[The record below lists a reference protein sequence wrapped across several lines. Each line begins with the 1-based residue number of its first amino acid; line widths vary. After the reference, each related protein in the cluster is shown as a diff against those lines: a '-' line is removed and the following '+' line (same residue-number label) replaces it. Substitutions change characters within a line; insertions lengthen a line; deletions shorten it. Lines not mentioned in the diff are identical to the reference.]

1 MKTIIKAVTLLALVL
16 AILPSCGKSGH
27 KGQTDGVSKITLV
40 ADKSTK
46 RMALAINADP
56 SEQANI
62 WIDKNMNGTC
72 DEGEQ
77 VTLFTNFQDHYTESK
92 EILSEYNSLDPYS
105 FSDAQKLANS
115 ETIDV
120 RLNSDTLVIYG
131 AVSQLSVRGTR
142 LESIDISESSSIQA
156 LDCSRS
162 ELKSLKVGDNNS
174 LQFLNVSKTDMTQ
187 LDLSQ
192 CESIET
198 LYASSSSLT
207 DLKLPKANS
216 NLKVLNMYH
225 SLSLKELDLS
235 NQTNLKTVS
244 LYEARELRTLNLS
257 GCTGLEAIIC
267 DKTDVAAG
275 LTLNN
280 CGVKYMSITGSFIP
294 QSAGG
299 QGADVL
305 DLTALKSLEWFKL
318 YITADD
324 EGIEPKLDVS
334 GLDQLKEL
342 DAGTRLSGLILKGNS
357 SLETLTAYSCN
368 LTELDLSDC
377 RSLKKLEIYDN
388 KLQKINLSNVPE
400 LEYLSASDNDLQE
413 INLSKVPKLTYL
425 SVSGNNLSSI
435 NISACP
441 NLSDISLSRNPM
453 SLELMVQLIKTL
465 PNRTGKDQ
473 GQMSGTESLY
483 NQDIE
488 SEARKILEERNWNYN
503 G

>member
-27 KGQTDGVSKITLV
+27 KGQTEGVSKITLV
-40 ADKSTK
+40 ADRLTK

-92 EILSEYNSLDPYS
+92 EIIKEDNSLDLYS
-105 FSDAQKLANS
+105 FGIPQRIANS

-120 RLNSDTLVIYG
+120 RLSSDTLVIYG

-174 LQFLNVSKTDMTQ
+174 LQFLNVSYTDMTQ

-198 LYASSSSLT
+198 LYASYSSLT
-207 DLKLPKANS
+207 DLKLPKTNS
-216 NLKVLNMYH
+216 NLKVLSMYS

-235 NQTNLKTVS
+235 NQANLKIVS
-244 LYEARELRTLNLS
+244 LESRFEDNKLRFLNLS
-257 GCTGLEAIIC
+257 GCTGLEVVIC
-267 DKTDVAAG
+267 EGVDVAAG

-280 CGVKYMSITGSFIP
+280 CGVKYMYISGHFIP
-294 QSAGG
+294 QSEGG
-299 QGADVL
+299 QDADIL
-305 DLTALKSLEWFKL
+305 DFTPLKSLEWLNLEINPWDSIK
-318 YITADD
+318 
-324 EGIEPKLDVS
+324 PKLDVS

-342 DAGTRLSGLILKGNS
+342 KVSSSISGLILKGNS
-357 SLETLTAYSCN
+357 SLEKLEANSCN
-368 LTELDLSDC
+368 LPELDLSDC
-377 RSLKKLEIYDN
+377 RSLKQLDIYDN

-400 LEYLSASDNDLQE
+400 LEYLSAYD
-413 INLSKVPKLTYL
+413 
-425 SVSGNNLSSI
+425 NNLSSI

-441 NLSDISLSRNPM
+441 NLSYISLGENPM

-483 NQDIE
+483 DQDIE
-488 SEARKILEERNWNYN
+488 SEAKKILEERNWNYN